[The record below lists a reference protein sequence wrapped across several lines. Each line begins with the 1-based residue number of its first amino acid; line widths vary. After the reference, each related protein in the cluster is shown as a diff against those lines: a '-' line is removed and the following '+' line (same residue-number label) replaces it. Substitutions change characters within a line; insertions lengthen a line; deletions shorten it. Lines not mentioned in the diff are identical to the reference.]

1 MSMSRTLKTCT
12 ALAAL
17 LIATATA
24 SATVSVDFVPGSATT
39 TVGGTASY
47 DLVATISDPVL
58 GWGLDLVIGDPLIG
72 SLVNVSVDPA
82 WTAGSADGDG
92 LGGVSFPAGLSGVVT
107 LATITLQGNAIGT
120 TALDLAITA
129 GDLTEGFALDPV
141 GFDAD
146 VTLGSGVLNVVP
158 EPASLSLL
166 ALAGLLI
173 RRR

>member
-1 MSMSRTLKTCT
+1 LT
-12 ALAAL
+12 
-17 LIATATA
+17 
-24 SATVSVDFVPGSATT
+24 
-39 TVGGTASY
+39 
-47 DLVATISDPVL
+47 
-58 GWGLDLVIGDPLIG
+58 
-72 SLVNVSVDPA
+72 PA

-107 LATITLQGNAIGT
+107 LATITLQGDAIGT

>member
-72 SLVNVSVDPA
+72 SLVNVSVDP
-82 WTAGSADGDG
+82 GLDGW
-92 LGGVSFPAGLSGVVT
+92 LG
-107 LATITLQGNAIGT
+107 
-120 TALDLAITA
+120 
-129 GDLTEGFALDPV
+129 
-141 GFDAD
+141 
-146 VTLGSGVLNVVP
+146 
-158 EPASLSLL
+158 
-166 ALAGLLI
+166 
-173 RRR
+173 